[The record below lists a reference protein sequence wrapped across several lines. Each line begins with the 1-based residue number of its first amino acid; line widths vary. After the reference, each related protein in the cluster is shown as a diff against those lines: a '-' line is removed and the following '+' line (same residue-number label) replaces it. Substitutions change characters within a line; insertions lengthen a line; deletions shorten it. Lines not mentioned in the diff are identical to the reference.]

1 MSEQPHTVLIVEDEL
16 LVREAISTVLEEES
30 FKILLASNGDEAVEI
45 FIEHYEEIDLVLLDM
60 QMPGKNGDDALEE
73 MQFIDPD
80 IKVIFVTGVLVEW
93 EALGAIGII
102 QKPFLVKEIVRTVR
116 TALDLPT

>member
-1 MSEQPHTVLIVEDEL
+1 MNEQAPTILIVEDEL
-16 LVREAISTVLEEES
+16 LVREAISTVLAEES
-30 FKILLASNGDEAVEI
+30 FNILLASNGDEAVEI

-93 EALGAIGII
+93 EELGAIGVI
-102 QKPFLVKEIVRTVR
+102 QKPFLIREIITTVR
-116 TALDLPT
+116 KVLDLPT